1 MSVLALCHRNML
13 MDTQRLVHNNPHLIS
28 NLHPLNENAK
38 WRTSLLV
45 HCRRVGVYH
54 RRRTSHRHR
63 HRHLSSLW
71 VVVGGWCRRRP
82 AVVSS
87 VNVENGGK
95 INLAVAVI
103 IILWREKIYGGRN
116 IIIIGGRRQKWREST
131 LEDTPNKYIPSTPYL
146 HQQAAHWNPYIST
159 TSLRRE

>member
-1 MSVLALCHRNML
+1 

-28 NLHPLNENAK
+28 NLQPLNENAK

-103 IILWREKIYGGRN
+103 IILWRECHVEI
-116 IIIIGGRRQKWREST
+116 
-131 LEDTPNKYIPSTPYL
+131 LHDSTPSNCFPPFL
-146 HQQAAHWNPYIST
+146 SSDRRTDAPFKETACKRDKTTMTNDNDHHAA
-159 TSLRRE
+159 RAR